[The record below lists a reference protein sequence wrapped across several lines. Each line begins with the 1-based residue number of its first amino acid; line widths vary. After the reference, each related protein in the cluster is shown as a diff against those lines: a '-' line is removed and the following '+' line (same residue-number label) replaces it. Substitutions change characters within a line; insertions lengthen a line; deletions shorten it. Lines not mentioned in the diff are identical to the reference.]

1 MSVTF
6 RRFPLS
12 CLTHY
17 PTWQYNES
25 TNHCLQCFGMAA
37 CPPCASITR
46 REGTIAFV
54 EQARNRIIHP
64 SAAHGEGSGSAA
76 GFTATGFLGA
86 SPIVSVPGDLGR
98 RTGRLSPA
106 RSIKNV
112 IITQETKTSESAEP
126 GT

>member
-1 MSVTF
+1 M
-6 RRFPLS
+6 
-12 CLTHY
+12 
-17 PTWQYNES
+17 PTLCVN
-25 TNHCLQCFGMAA
+25 N
-37 CPPCASITR
+37 TR
-46 REGTIAFV
+46 REGTIVFV